1 MENSTRV
8 PQKLKT
14 ELPPDPG
21 IPGLGIYPEEL
32 NSDLE
37 EQRAPQVH
45 CGIIQ
50 AAREGA
56 KWPRTLARGEGVTNT
71 YTGVTFSREK
81 GILPRPTPQI
91 SLESTMPRGKG
102 QILRGITYR
111 TSLKQP
117 S

>member
-1 MENSTRV
+1 MKNWATGKKIGAATMENSTRV

-45 CGIIQ
+45 CGIIR

-56 KWPRTLARGEGVTNT
+56 KGRAQRHA
-71 YTGVTFSREK
+71 
-81 GILPRPTPQI
+81 
-91 SLESTMPRGKG
+91 GKA
-102 QILRGITYR
+102 
-111 TSLKQP
+111 
-117 S
+117 